1 MEKKFDEQDSL
12 RLISEMI
19 TQARRSFQ
27 KGSGNGIILWGYSIA
42 ALAILNFV
50 LLRCTPLAP
59 WVWVLT
65 IPLFIGHYFY
75 EWRKR
80 TQALVKNSINKMI
93 GNVWLAFFVSLML
106 LVAMLSMMAAASDT
120 TLFYA
125 FISPVAI
132 TLSGLCLFISGKIMR
147 FRPFVYG
154 ALVFW
159 LGSVASVL
167 IIPIWKLQSPQFL
180 ILAACMLLGFV
191 IPGHLLNRSVRE
203 DV

>member
-42 ALAILNFV
+42 VLGILNFV
-50 LLRCTPLAP
+50 LLQWTPYAP
-59 WVWVLT
+59 SVWLLT
-65 IPLFIGHYFY
+65 VPLFIGHYIY
-75 EWRKR
+75 EWRKG
-80 TQALVKNSINKMI
+80 TQALAKNGINEMI
-93 GNVWLAFFVSLML
+93 GNVWLAFFVSLIL
-106 LVAMLSMMAAASDT
+106 LVAMFGMMAALFDMP
-120 TLFYA
+120 LFYA
-125 FISPVAI
+125 LISPVAI

-154 ALVFW
+154 AFIFW
-159 LGSVASVL
+159 LGGIISIA
-167 IIPIWKLQSPQFL
+167 IIPILKLQSPQLL

-191 IPGHLLNRSVRE
+191 IPGHLLNRNVRE